1 MKGEKMRKEIFL
13 GILLSSCVTEK
24 PIDPLPE
31 KMPEPEVIE
40 EPYSYESS
48 SVAVVNFDFDK
59 IVLSKVEKQKI
70 MDQIWKLRKP
80 STPIKIIGY
89 ADSQGSEA
97 YNQQL
102 SESRAK
108 SVAVFLMGLG
118 IHSQWI
124 ETEGKGETSLLNNDK
139 TLGEHFANRRVEI
152 IYAVK

>member
-1 MKGEKMRKEIFL
+1 MRKEIFL

-31 KMPEPEVIE
+31 KTPEPEVLE

-59 IVLSKVEKQKI
+59 IILSKVEKQKI
-70 MDQIWKLRKP
+70 MNQVWKLRKP

-89 ADSQGSEA
+89 TDSQGSEA
-97 YNQQL
+97 YNQTL
-102 SESRAK
+102 SENRAK
-108 SVAVFLMGLG
+108 SVAAFLIGLG
-118 IHSQWI
+118 IHTKWI
-124 ETEGKGETSLLNNDK
+124 EMEGKGETSLLNNDK

-152 IYAVK
+152 IYVVK